1 VTSTAPSP
9 VSRVAL
15 EGIIAA
21 IALVTLVGVGLAL
34 SIPLLSLEMERMGA
48 SGSEIGLNTAIAGFA
63 AILTLPFAP
72 RLAARIGV
80 GPLIGLCIAITA
92 ISFLGFKLFFS
103 YAAWF
108 PIRFGFSVALGV
120 LFVLSEFW
128 ITSTAPPERR
138 GLIMGAYAT
147 ALALG
152 FAAGPML
159 LTLTGTS
166 GWPPYVAAATIY
178 GLALIPLGIGWR
190 RLPRL
195 DAAPKHPIA
204 RYLFAVP
211 LATGA
216 GFGFGAIETGAFSML
231 PVLGLR
237 IGMDAAGAPALVS
250 AMALGNVLFQLP
262 IGLLADRLDK
272 ARLLMIMATVGV
284 VGALLIPLMTGLA
297 GAQGTWPLAW
307 PLAWPLMGLLFIWGG
322 IIGGIYVVGLAHL
335 ASRFA
340 GPELAGANA
349 AFVMLYNV
357 GLLIGPPLTG
367 LGLDRGMWSF
377 ATVLAAFSA
386 VILLAGLVRR

>member
-1 VTSTAPSP
+1 
-9 VSRVAL
+9 
-15 EGIIAA
+15 
-21 IALVTLVGVGLAL
+21 
-34 SIPLLSLEMERMGA
+34 
-48 SGSEIGLNTAIAGFA
+48 
-63 AILTLPFAP
+63 
-72 RLAARIGV
+72 
-80 GPLIGLCIAITA
+80 CIAITA

-108 PIRFGFSVALGV
+108 PIRFAFSVALGV
-120 LFVLSEFW
+120 LFVLSEYW
-128 ITSTAPPERR
+128 IASAAPPARR

-152 FAAGPML
+152 FAGGPAL
-159 LTLTGTS
+159 LALTGTS
-166 GWPPYVAAATIY
+166 GWPPYIAAATIY
-178 GLALIPLGIGWR
+178 ALALIPLAIGWR

-195 DAAPKHPIA
+195 DGAPKHPIA

-237 IGMDAAGAPALVS
+237 IGMDAAGAPVLVS

-262 IGLLADRLDK
+262 IGLLADRFDK
-272 ARLLMIMATVGV
+272 ARLLMAMAAVGV
-284 VGALLIPLMTGLA
+284 VGALLIPFMA
-297 GAQGTWPLAW
+297 GFGGGAGAW
-307 PLAWPLMGLLFIWGG
+307 PLKGLLFIWGG

-340 GPELAGANA
+340 GAELAGANA
-349 AFVMLYNV
+349 AFVMLYNF

-367 LGLDRGMWSF
+367 YGLDLGMWSF
-377 ATVLAAFSA
+377 AGVLASFSA